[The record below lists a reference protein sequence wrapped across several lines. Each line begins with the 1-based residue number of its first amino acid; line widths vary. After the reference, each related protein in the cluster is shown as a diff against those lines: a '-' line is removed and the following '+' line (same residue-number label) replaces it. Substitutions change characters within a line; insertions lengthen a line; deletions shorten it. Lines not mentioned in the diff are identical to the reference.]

1 MAAQAGPEHSAARVA
16 LFGLATSA
24 ALAAAKI
31 WVGLA
36 AASVA
41 VLSDGLE
48 SASDCFTSGLVY
60 LGLRVAAKPPDSD
73 HPYGHGRFEILAGLA
88 MGALLAA
95 VGTGICFHSLE
106 EPDAHEAPARFA
118 VWMVLASIAVKAV
131 LTVTKMRTGK
141 RTHSAAL
148 TADAWHDCVD
158 LFSGIVAL
166 SALLLAIFV
175 PGFHRADHW
184 GGFVIGVI
192 VIILGLRV
200 ARDTALQLVD
210 TMPEPA
216 QMEQIRAAALR
227 VPGARAVEKCFA
239 RKTGLRYHVDLHLE
253 VDPNLTVLA
262 SHDIA
267 TAVRFNIRNELDWV
281 ADVLVHV
288 EPHLPSK
295 GSLNRETPAE
305 LTLKR

>member
-1 MAAQAGPEHSAARVA
+1 MAAKAGPEHSAARVA

-41 VLSDGLE
+41 VLSDGVE

-88 MGALLAA
+88 IGVLLAA

-106 EPDAHEAPARFA
+106 EPAAHEAPARFA
-118 VWMVLASIAVKAV
+118 IWMVLASIAVKAALAV
-131 LTVTKMRTGK
+131 IKMRTGK

-148 TADAWHDCVD
+148 TADAWHDCID
-158 LFSGIVAL
+158 LLSGIVAL

-175 PGFHRADHW
+175 HGFHRADHW

-192 VIILGLRV
+192 VILLGLRV
-200 ARDTALQLVD
+200 ARNTALELMD
-210 TMPEPA
+210 TMPDPA

-267 TAVRFNIRNELDWV
+267 TAVRFSIRNELDWV

-288 EPHLPSK
+288 EPHLRS
-295 GSLNRETPAE
+295 NRETPAE